1 MANSLQ
7 DQLLKAGLVDQK
19 KAKKVKQEKRKQA
32 KQTPKGQ
39 QQEDEIKLA
48 ARQAQAEKSQRD
60 REANLQRERENEA
73 KAIKAQI
80 KQLIEVNRID
90 RKGGET
96 AYQFIDAKKVKK
108 LYITEELQEQ
118 LIKGKIAVVKL
129 GEGYEL
135 VPTPVAE
142 KIAQRDETIVLV
154 LHVGE
159 IENADSPEEDPY
171 ADYQIPDDLMW

>member
-19 KAKKVKQEKRKQA
+19 KVKKVKQEKRKQA

-39 QQEDEIKLA
+39 QLEDEIKLA

-60 REANLQRERENEA
+60 KEANLKREKDNEA
-73 KAIKAQI
+73 RAIRAQI

-90 RKGGET
+90 RTGGQT
-96 AYQFIDAKKVKK
+96 AYQFVDAKKVKK
-108 LYITEELQEQ
+108 LYINEELQEQ
-118 LIKGKIAVVKL
+118 LIKGRIAVVKL

-142 KIAQRDETIVLV
+142 KIAQRDETIILV

-159 IENADSPEEDPY
+159 IEHTDSPEEDPY
-171 ADYQIPDDLMW
+171 AEYQIPDDLMW